1 MTTEVIV
8 TQSGDTSVIQE
19 QVINRV
25 VTDDKPA
32 RIITSG
38 MLPPPAVNSLST
50 ASDVDLS
57 QLQDGGILVYRTG
70 TNRWTATNLLD
81 QQIVESGQF

>member
-8 TQSGDTSVIQE
+8 TQSGDTSVVQE
-19 QVINRV
+19 QVVNRV

-38 MLPPPAVNSLST
+38 MMPPPAVNSITGSG
-50 ASDVDLS
+50 DVDITN
-57 QLQDGGILVYRTG
+57 LQDGGVLVYNTA
-70 TNRWTATNLLD
+70 TNMWTATNLLD
-81 QQIVESGQF
+81 KQIFEAGQF